1 MISKYRRAQLF
12 VIEVIVALTVLIV
25 LVSIL
30 FTPQSLSPPPNQS
43 DLAGDGQNALSL
55 LVKSGNLWKY
65 FEAANYSYYDNT
77 TGIILDANND
87 TKQPI
92 ANTIRSSI
100 PLIANFKAFVYRY
113 NNLSDA
119 WDRIDILNYEAYT
132 PSGIDVEVVEYYFP
146 GYYDLFIPFKFQ
158 LNLWFEVVI

>member
-43 DLAGDGQNALSL
+43 DLAGDGQNAISI
-55 LVKSGNLWKY
+55 LVASGNLWKY
-65 FEAANYSYYDNT
+65 FEAANYSFYDNN
-77 TGIILDANND
+77 TGIILDPNND

-100 PLIANFKAFVYRY
+100 PLIANFKVFVYRY
-113 NNLSDA
+113 NNISQA
-119 WDRIDILNYEAYT
+119 WDRIDIINYEAYT
-132 PSGIDVEVVEYYFP
+132 PSGIDVEVVESYSI
-146 GYYDLFIPFKFQ
+146 GYYDSFTPFIFQ
-158 LNLWFEVVI
+158 LNLWFEVVL